1 MKSKSEPRRRKLF
14 GLMDNREWP
23 SWCLDSVVFQAP
35 SFSLS
40 PFSFSSF
47 FPSFFFLDE
56 YKFLKDSFSFPNR
69 TNLLENKRIVQ
80 TKGKVENQGSRSASL
95 LIQMCCLSSQHCNLS
110 LTVSR
115 DRTPPNTCQPNPALI
130 NHLEQNDHT
139 ALQKYWGTFENKRR
153 KALKLNYI
161 IFEMFTDWQI
171 GLSKL

>member
-56 YKFLKDSFSFPNR
+56 YKFLKDSFSFPNH
-69 TNLLENKRIVQ
+69 TNLLENKKGLYKQRGRLKTRDPDQLLSWFRCVVPHPNIVTFLLQ
-80 TKGKVENQGSRSASL
+80 FLGTERRRTRVSL
-95 LIQMCCLSSQHCNLS
+95 ILLSSTTYSGMTTQLF
-110 LTVSR
+110 R
-115 DRTPPNTCQPNPALI
+115 NTGI
-130 NHLEQNDHT
+130 HLKIRGERH
-139 ALQKYWGTFENKRR
+139 
-153 KALKLNYI
+153 
-161 IFEMFTDWQI
+161 
-171 GLSKL
+171 